1 MPKSYAVP
9 PPPHHNEGKTVAAW
23 TMNLGIVL
31 GALAIG
37 VGMVFAGLNI
47 LIWVGAAVVLV
58 AVIIGLVLSRTGLG
72 QPRHYGEA
80 QAAATASGSSDRNAR
95 AAHPAEADAR

>member
-31 GALAIG
+31 GSLAIG
-37 VGMVFAGLNI
+37 IGMVVGDLSV

-58 AVIIGLVLSRTGLG
+58 AIITGVVLSFTGLG
-72 QPRHYGEA
+72 QPRHYGKAE
-80 QAAATASGSSDRNAR
+80 AAATADGSSAHNAR
-95 AAHPAEADAR
+95 SARPAEADAR